1 MAQTFDYV
9 IVGGGSAGCVL
20 ASRLS
25 EDPNVTVCLLEAGAR
40 DSHPFI
46 HMPKGMAKLL
56 QDPRY
61 LHAYATQ
68 PEVRS
73 GNRPDYWVRGRGL
86 GGSSSVNGMVY
97 VKGQPADFDSIAA
110 LAGDDW
116 SWEHI
121 ARAYEQM
128 ESHELGAG
136 EGRGAAGP
144 LHVSVPKDR
153 TPLTEAI
160 CAAGGAIGWPVKQ
173 DVHQPDDGEGIG
185 YVPRNIWKGKRQS
198 AAVAFLRPAM
208 KRGNIE
214 VITDAVAD
222 KVLFEGKRAVAVEF
236 HQRGALRQVG
246 ANREVILCASCVAS
260 PGILERSGI
269 GDPALLKRLGIQ
281 LVHANPAV
289 GEDVTEHRGMRVQWR
304 LKQPLSQNRDYR
316 GWKLYRSVI
325 RYYLTRT
332 GPMAS
337 AAMEMRAAFRSRPGL
352 NRPDTQALFGLFD
365 WELTTHMGKL
375 PGDTHGFH
383 ALIYPLRPRSLSSV
397 HISSTD
403 PAAPPEIVANYGA
416 DEEDRRAITGAVR
429 CLREFAKQEP
439 LASLIEIETEPGP
452 EAQSDEQILAVLDNE
467 GAACLHAVGSC
478 RMGRDAASVVDP
490 ELRVRGVEA
499 LRVMDTSV
507 MPVIPAGNT
516 NAPTMAMAW
525 RAAEVIG
532 RG

>member
-1 MAQTFDYV
+1 MQTFDYV

-25 EDPNVTVCLLEAGAR
+25 EDPAVSVCLLEAGGDDR
-40 DSHPFI
+40 HPFI
-46 HMPKGMAKLL
+46 HMPKGMARLL
-56 QDPRY
+56 QDPRHMY
-61 LHAYATQ
+61 FYQTV

-73 GNRPDYWVRGRGL
+73 GGRPDYWVRGKGL

-97 VKGQPADFDSIAA
+97 VKGQPADFDGIAA

-116 SWEHI
+116 SWQHI
-121 ARAYEQM
+121 ARAYEEM
-128 ESHELGAG
+128 ESHDLGLG
-136 EGRGAAGP
+136 EGRGASGP
-144 LHVSVPKDR
+144 LHVSVPMDR
-153 TPLTEAI
+153 TLLTEAI
-160 CAAGGAIGWPVKQ
+160 CAAGGAVGWPVKE

-198 AAVAFLRPAM
+198 ASVAFLRPAM
-208 KRGNIE
+208 QRRNLT
-214 VITDAVAD
+214 VITGALAD
-222 KVLFEGKRAVAVEF
+222 RVVFEGKRAVAVACLVG
-236 HQRGALRQVG
+236 GAKRRVG
-246 ANREVILCASCVAS
+246 ASSEVILCASCVAS

-269 GDPALLKRLGIQ
+269 GDPARLDRLGIP
-281 LVHANPAV
+281 LVHAQPAV

-325 RYYLTRT
+325 QYYLTRT

-383 ALIYPLRPRSLSSV
+383 ALIYPLRPQSLGSI
-397 HISSTD
+397 HIGSTD
-403 PAAPPEIVANYGA
+403 PMAPPEIVTNYGA
-416 DEEDRRAITGAVR
+416 DEEDRRVITGAVR
-429 CLREFAKQEP
+429 CLREFARAEP

-452 EAQSDEQILAVLDNE
+452 EAESDEQILAVLDSQ
-467 GAACLHAVGSC
+467 GAACLHSVGSC

-490 ELRVRGVEA
+490 ELRVRGVEG

-525 RAAEVIG
+525 RAAEVIR